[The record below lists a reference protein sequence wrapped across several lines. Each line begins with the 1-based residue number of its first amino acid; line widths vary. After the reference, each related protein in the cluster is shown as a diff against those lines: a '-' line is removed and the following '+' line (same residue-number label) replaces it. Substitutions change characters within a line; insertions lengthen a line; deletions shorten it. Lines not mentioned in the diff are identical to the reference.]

1 MRALALILALATAG
15 PGVAVAQIAP
25 SPAIVTSAG
34 PDNVSVTLYRDPH
47 RASDEAIDR
56 TAPTGFA
63 LISETRTLTLPAG
76 VAVVRFEGVAGNIL
90 PESAL
95 VTGLPAGV
103 EEKNLDAS
111 LLSPRSLYDRALGRR
126 VMIRRTDR
134 ATGKVVMQQATIRSS
149 ADGAAVLQVAGEYTD
164 LKCSG
169 MPETIIYDGIP
180 PGLSAKPTLSV
191 RTVSAAQRKVT
202 LTLSYLAGGFDWQAD
217 YIIAMHPDGRSA
229 DLFAWITLASNDV
242 TSFAQAQAQVVAGQ
256 VNREEQEEQV
266 GPVEGDLRLR
276 CWPLPRYDRGL
287 GAPPPAPPPPP
298 APMEMAMGD
307 VVVTAM
313 HRRALIQS
321 TPIAVL
327 ASAEQLGDLK
337 LYRFPTRV
345 TVAAKAQKQVAM
357 LSKPAVK
364 MLPVYRAEIR
374 DDNADSWLV
383 LRTRN
388 VEQDGLGIA
397 LPSGTA
403 AVFNQVDGQSLL
415 VGESSIADKAVGE
428 EVEFEMGASPAV
440 ATIVKAV
447 KEKKRRIRYE
457 AVVTN
462 ANPWSIS
469 YEAEILLDDG
479 ATLRSP
485 GTRLE
490 KKNGHPLWVTTV
502 PANATAKLSYEVR
515 SSDDDDAAKE

>member
-47 RASDEAIDR
+47 RASGAAIDR
-56 TAPTGFA
+56 AAPTGFA

-169 MPETIIYDGIP
+169 MPETIVYDGIP

-217 YIIAMHPDGRSA
+217 YIIAMQPDGRSA

-242 TSFAQAQAQVVAGQ
+242 TSFADAQAQVVAGK
-256 VNREEQEEQV
+256 VNRERQRTRF
-266 GPVEGDLRLR
+266 GPAAGELVLS
-276 CWPLPRYDRGL
+276 CWSMPSYHLQSAEPPLFSVAMVAS
-287 GAPPPAPPPPP
+287 APPPPPPPPP
-298 APMEMAMGD
+298 APAARFAVVPVAM
-307 VVVTAM
+307 
-313 HRRALIQS
+313 
-321 TPIAVL
+321 L

-374 DDNADSWLV
+374 GENANSWLV

-388 VEQDGLGIA
+388 VEQNGLGIA
-397 LPSGTA
+397 LPSGKA

-447 KEKKRRIRYE
+447 KEKKRRTRYE

-462 ANPWSIS
+462 ANPWPVS
-469 YEAEILLDDG
+469 YEAEILMADG

-490 KKNGHPLWVTTV
+490 KKNGRPLWVTTV

-515 SSDDDDAAKE
+515 SSDDDDAAQE